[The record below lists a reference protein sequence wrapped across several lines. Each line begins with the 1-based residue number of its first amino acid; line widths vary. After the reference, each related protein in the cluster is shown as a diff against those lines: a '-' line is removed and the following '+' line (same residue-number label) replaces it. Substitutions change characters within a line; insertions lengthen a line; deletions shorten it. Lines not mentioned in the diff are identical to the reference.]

1 MTTKAAKILLTLVF
15 LSRGSAYIFSKIVLG
30 ELSPFLAIG
39 YRFTLACA
47 LLCLLFAKRI
57 AMQLQQDKSLWKNSL
72 LLGTLLFFMM
82 CFELTG
88 MKTAAVHTVALLESS
103 SLILVPLLL
112 SLAYRKLPTRNIIL
126 GTILIF
132 SGIFCL
138 TWTPEGF
145 AFTGGEIF
153 ALCSAFTYAL
163 YVIFTG
169 ITARKSDAFALGIL
183 QMGVIGVLSFAASL
197 LFTGSIPLPQSQ
209 TTWTALIIQIL
220 LCSCFGF
227 TFQPVAQR
235 YIPSEEANLFCAIGP
250 LFATLLGHFVFHE
263 VLGFMGLLG
272 TCLIVVGLVYGNRQK
287 RR

>member
-1 MTTKAAKILLTLVF
+1 MTTRSAKILLTLVF

-39 YRFTLACA
+39 YRFTLACL
-47 LLCLLFAKRI
+47 LLCLIFARKV
-57 AMQLQQDKSLWKNSL
+57 AQQLWQDKNLWKNSC

-112 SLAYRKLPTRNIIL
+112 SLAYRKLPTRNIVL
-126 GTILIF
+126 GTLLIF

-138 TWTPEGF
+138 TWKPEGF

-163 YVIFTG
+163 YVIFAG
-169 ITARKSDAFALGIL
+169 ITARQSNAFVLGIL
-183 QMGVIGVLSFAASL
+183 QMGVIGMLSFAASL
-197 LFTGSIPLPQSQ
+197 FVTGSIALPRSQ
-209 TTWTALIIQIL
+209 TTWLALLIQIL

-250 LFATLLGHFVFHE
+250 LFATLLGCFIFGE
-263 VLGFMGLLG
+263 TLGFMGLLG
-272 TCLIVVGLVYGNRQK
+272 TGLIIAGLLYGNRGK
-287 RR
+287 